1 MSIDL
6 FDYGFDE
13 SLSFSRENIGRI
25 IRVDRGECDVISE
38 EGKVRA
44 ISDSNRSQGKVAPV
58 TGDWVKL
65 VKIPDVG
72 TVIDEILP
80 RKNKLSRRD
89 PSDERVEQVL
99 VSNLDLVIIVHGIDR
114 PLPPGRIE
122 RLLTLAWD
130 SNSEVI
136 VVLTKVEEKD
146 ELFEETIKTIRA
158 IDPKVAILAVDSAN
172 TSDPGL
178 AKIKGS
184 IKSGLTAA
192 LIGESGAGKS
202 SLVNALVGGEIAETG
217 EVRLGDRRGRH
228 TTVTREMLL
237 CPDGGLLVDTPGL
250 RSIGIWDAQESLE
263 KLRIATNCGYVLK
276 IGPLAYYDKE
286 KYPTGPWCKKG
297 DWVIFARYAGSR
309 IQIDGGEVRLLNDDE
324 VLATIENPED
334 ILHQY

>member
-1 MSIDL
+1 MSTDL
-6 FDYGFDE
+6 SDYGFDE
-13 SLSFSRENIGRI
+13 SLSSSRDNIGRI

-44 ISDSNRSQGKVAPV
+44 ISDSNRSQGEVAPV

-65 VKIPDVG
+65 LKIPEVG

-80 RKNKLSRRD
+80 RKNKLSRSD
-89 PSDERVEQVL
+89 PSDERAEQVL

-130 SNSEVI
+130 SHSEVI

-146 ELFEETIKTIRA
+146 ELLEETIRTIEA
-158 IDPKVAILAVDSAN
+158 IDPEVVILAVDSAN
-172 TSDPGL
+172 GSDPGL
-178 AKIKGS
+178 GKIKDM
-184 IKSGLTAA
+184 IKPGCTAA

-202 SLVNALVGGEIAETG
+202 SLVNALVGGEIVETG
-217 EVRLGDRRGRH
+217 EVRSGDRRGRH

-237 CPDGGLLVDTPGL
+237 CPAGGLLVDTPGL

-263 KLRIATNCGYVLK
+263 RVFADLEERSKDCRFSDCIHESEPDCAVNEDVLLGVVDERRLIRYRALLKELSDQQAK
-276 IGPLAYYDKE
+276 IS
-286 KYPTGPWCKKG
+286 
-297 DWVIFARYAGSR
+297 SR
-309 IQIDGGEVRLLNDDE
+309 KNR
-324 VLATIENPED
+324 
-334 ILHQY
+334 

>member
-1 MSIDL
+1 MSNAL

-13 SLSFSRENIGRI
+13 SLCSSKENIGRI

-44 ISDSNRSQGKVAPV
+44 ISDSNRSQGEVAPV

-65 VKIPDVG
+65 IKIPEVG

-130 SNSEVI
+130 SHSEVI

-146 ELFEETIKTIRA
+146 GLLEETIRTIEA
-158 IDPKVAILAVDSAN
+158 IDPEVETLAVDSAN
-172 TSDPGL
+172 SSDPGL
-178 AKIKGS
+178 EKIKDM
-184 IKSGLTAA
+184 IKPGFTAA

-217 EVRLGDRRGRH
+217 EVRSGDRRGRH

-263 KLRIATNCGYVLK
+263 KVFADLEERAKDCRFSDCIHESEPDCAVNEDVSLGVLDERRL
-276 IGPLAYYDKE
+276 IRYRALLKE
-286 KYPTGPWCKKG
+286 
-297 DWVIFARYAGSR
+297 
-309 IQIDGGEVRLLNDDE
+309 LLDQQTKTSKRKNR
-324 VLATIENPED
+324 
-334 ILHQY
+334 

>member
-1 MSIDL
+1 MSTAL
-6 FDYGFDE
+6 SDYGFDE
-13 SLSFSRENIGRI
+13 SLSSSRDNIGRI

-44 ISDSNRSQGKVAPV
+44 ISDSNRSQGEVAPV

-65 VKIPDVG
+65 LKIPEVG

-80 RKNKLSRRD
+80 RKNKLSRSD
-89 PSDERVEQVL
+89 PSDERAEQVL

-130 SNSEVI
+130 SHSEVI

-146 ELFEETIKTIRA
+146 ELLEETIRTIEA
-158 IDPKVAILAVDSAN
+158 IDPEVVILAVDSAN
-172 TSDPGL
+172 ESDPGL
-178 AKIKGS
+178 GKIKDM
-184 IKSGLTAA
+184 IKPGCTAA

-202 SLVNALVGGEIAETG
+202 SLVNALVGGEIVETG
-217 EVRLGDRRGRH
+217 EVRSGDRRGRH

-263 KLRIATNCGYVLK
+263 RVFADLEERSKDCRFSDCIHESEPDCAVNEDVLLGVVDERRLIRYRALLKELSDQQAK
-276 IGPLAYYDKE
+276 I
-286 KYPTGPWCKKG
+286 
-297 DWVIFARYAGSR
+297 SR
-309 IQIDGGEVRLLNDDE
+309 RKNR
-324 VLATIENPED
+324 
-334 ILHQY
+334 